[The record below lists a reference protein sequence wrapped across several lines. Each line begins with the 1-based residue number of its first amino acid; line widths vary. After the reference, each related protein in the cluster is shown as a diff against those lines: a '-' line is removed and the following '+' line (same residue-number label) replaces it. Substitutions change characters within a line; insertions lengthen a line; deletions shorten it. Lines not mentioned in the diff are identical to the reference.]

1 MNRNLPFNR
10 TEIILKPKKP
20 PSIKGRTL
28 KIPHPFLELFI
39 YGKFQIAINSL
50 AIPIFSPYC
59 GAKESSLK
67 Q

>member
-28 KIPHPFLELFI
+28 KIPHPFWSCLFM
-39 YGKFQIAINSL
+39 
-50 AIPIFSPYC
+50 
-59 GAKESSLK
+59 ESFKLQLTRWRYRYFPPTVVQK
-67 Q
+67 NQA